1 MSRSLIRSGFWL
13 MAGLALAATILAE
26 TPSPAPA
33 SATPVEIKNAPETE
47 QAPAGETATTPV
59 TAAPAAR
66 AQQKAEDATV
76 QDATAPS
83 APDAQIHS
91 EDAAPAPGVSA
102 EATPTT
108 HGEAAAAS
116 DKNNAPAGATPASSP
131 GTGVAPAG
139 APEAKAVDMS
149 TGAAAAPQISSP
161 TAAAQPTGGDAESA
175 LNAYAQEDVELSS
188 DAVTIEKVSVD
199 DAGNRLLVL
208 IQTSKPVECFVFER
222 RDPPSLFVQ
231 FIGSSVYAGGEPIQV
246 VGIDPLSEIR
256 YGYNSFHD
264 ASEANRDMTKKY
276 PLEYLELKLNRSVF
290 YHVQQEGWV
299 MVVGLDRTTTKVE
312 IPDLDFRFE
321 KAKYEGAANLP
332 PNPRDYDFVSV
343 AQANSKLLSVARD
356 EADLSKY
363 RVWEARRALYP
374 AVTARASRTQGREVN
389 PFPSRDF
396 EGFETTQFS
405 RREYGVQVTQPIWQS
420 GRLWGAYR
428 QARLNKLMAAENV
441 RKQAQDLT
449 YEMKKAFTSLLK
461 FQSILRI
468 RRELVAEG
476 EVTKDMVRK
485 KHKLEL
491 TSKSEVLNVTAQADQ
506 ASYQLTSDEQDVAL
520 ARLVVISLLNQ
531 SEPVPDPIPGALS
544 FGRLSFNVESIIS
557 WAQEHRPDVRIATLN
572 AELAKYN
579 MMAAKADRSI
589 KVDASGFIGNA
600 GAAFSDDP
608 DGLQMR
614 TAWNVGLRAS
624 KGFYGSTLRS
634 SFSDE
639 HTAPDLGQA
648 FVTETKQ
655 ESLEVGIWDAMPA
668 VSNARQ
674 SALQYERAKAE
685 LVEASRKAEFEVRQT
700 YYNLEKAARQLEAVR
715 EDLKYREKDLEIT
728 REKVKLGLAE
738 LSQLMAA
745 EVAYAQAQITEQEA
759 LSAYNIALAEMDRV
773 AGAEVVR
780 S

>member
-1 MSRSLIRSGFWL
+1 MSRAVIIRSGFWL
-13 MAGLALAATILAE
+13 MASVALAATLLAAD
-26 TPSPAPA
+26 PATN
-33 SATPVEIKNAPETE
+33 SEI
-47 QAPAGETATTPV
+47 
-59 TAAPAAR
+59 
-66 AQQKAEDATV
+66 
-76 QDATAPS
+76 S
-83 APDAQIHS
+83 S
-91 EDAAPAPGVSA
+91 EPAAPAPGVSA

-108 HGEAAAAS
+108 HGEAAAS
-116 DKNNAPAGATPASSP
+116 DTTAAPAGPTPVSDKEAAVGP
-131 GTGVAPAG
+131 AEGAVA
-139 APEAKAVDMS
+139 V
-149 TGAAAAPQISSP
+149 SSP
-161 TAAAQPTGGDAESA
+161 TVIGEAPVSEAESA
-175 LNAYAQEDVELSS
+175 LDAYAQEDVSLST
-188 DAVTIEKVSVD
+188 DAITIEKVSVD

-299 MVVGLDRTTTKVE
+299 MVIGLDRTTTKVE
-312 IPDLDFRFE
+312 IPDLDFRFD

-332 PNPRDYDFVSV
+332 PNPRDTDFVSV
-343 AQANSKLLSVARD
+343 AQANSRLLSVARD

-374 AVTARASRTQGREVN
+374 ALTARTSRTQGKEVN
-389 PFPSRDF
+389 PFPSQDF
-396 EGFETTQFS
+396 EGFETTEFS
-405 RREYGVQVTQPIWQS
+405 RREYGLQVNQPIWQS
-420 GRLWGAYR
+420 GRLMGAYSQAKLNR
-428 QARLNKLMAAENV
+428 QMAIENV

-468 RRELVAEG
+468 RRELVAQG

-491 TSKSEVLNVTAQADQ
+491 TSKSEVLNVAAQADQ

-572 AELAKYN
+572 AELARYN
-579 MMAAKADRSI
+579 MKAAKADRNV

-614 TAWNVGLRAS
+614 TAWNVGVRAS
-624 KGFYGSTLRS
+624 KGFYGNTLRT

-639 HTAPDLGQA
+639 STAPDLGQA
-648 FVTETKQ
+648 FATETRQ
-655 ESLEVGIWDAMPA
+655 SSVEIGIWDAMPA

-674 SALQYERAKAE
+674 SELQYERAKAE

-738 LSQLMAA
+738 LSQLRAA
-745 EVAYAQAQITEQEA
+745 DVAYAQAQITEQEA